1 MESAKAVDDD
11 QLRGETISDAPGQ
24 HDEQSPG
31 ETESNSPG
39 DDERQ
44 RGVERFS
51 NNIDVMLMVFTRL
64 DVVDKCRAAQV
75 CTRWRDAVYSR
86 TLWADVDVM
95 LPEERWATDD
105 MVESLIR
112 RGVNSVDSRFRDH
125 HTIRTWPIYDRLTH
139 TVEAC
144 MRAREADIDE
154 IRVLNLCQTGVQSR
168 WPCFRV
174 ISLHR

>member
-51 NNIDVMLMVFTRL
+51 NNIDVMLMVFARL
-64 DVVDKCRAAQV
+64 DVVDKCRVALV

-86 TLWADVDVM
+86 TLWADVDVI
-95 LPEERWATDD
+95 LPERWATDD
-105 MVESLIR
+105 TVESLIR
-112 RGVNSVDSRFRDH
+112 RGVNSVRVRFLN
-125 HTIRTWPIYDRLTH
+125 TIRQEHIYNRLIDTRV
-139 TVEAC
+139 VEV
-144 MRAREADIDE
+144 RGRVRDVDING
-154 IRVLNLCQTGVQSR
+154 IRVLKLDRAWGDR
-168 WPCFRV
+168 WPHFRV
-174 ISLHR
+174 LAEHR